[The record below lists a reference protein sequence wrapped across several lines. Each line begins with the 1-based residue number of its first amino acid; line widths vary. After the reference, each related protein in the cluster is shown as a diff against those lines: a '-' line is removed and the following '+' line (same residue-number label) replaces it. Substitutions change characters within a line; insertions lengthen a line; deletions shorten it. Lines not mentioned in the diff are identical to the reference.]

1 MNPLDSLSGTII
13 SGLVLTVI
21 MVVLINAIGA

>member
-13 SGLVLTVI
+13 SGIVI
-21 MVVLINAIGA
+21 TIVMVILINAIGA